1 MKNFQ
6 VNKKHFLLMHTT
18 HRGVRRSLAPV
29 LWLCFAFLFGTS
41 AVTFAQATGPQ
52 GLWVGEVTLNRVNE
66 TVVGINAQNQTVAP
80 DPSVTTPVQSAA
92 HLRIILHVDKQGQVR
107 LLKNVALLNK
117 STNSTPDL
125 ALITDSTLYPNFSS
139 VGKRIATAA
148 YDFGDDRA
156 VQVLDDI
163 AAAAASAAS
172 TNGNPTNAAVQ
183 VAATADLDARYVGY
197 VSGAG
202 FNNAALNAALTAKI
216 GALQAKGTNGNAA
229 QVLSAATSAA
239 TNNFYIV
246 TNRAYAQT
254 LATNGAFVDSRYVA
268 AVDSVALA
276 AASGAASAASSNLT
290 AAAVGASATNAALV
304 AVTNAINA
312 QTTESPNYRTF
323 IGTSSFASAVNIA
336 AAAASVAG
344 KASLS
349 GGSSA
354 TTARIQAN
362 GAAVKALTDA
372 NIYAAADTVVM
383 NEALLSGTISPDQSL
398 SGTIYLGASH
408 PTNPFR
414 HRRHPDHTIGYP
426 ITRALSMH
434 FDSSSSTNAQQIAGF
449 GVDQITG
456 TYREEISGLHKPLGP
471 SQNIGLIT
479 DGTVKLNRVSLVDTL
494 NQ

>member
-1 MKNFQ
+1 
-6 VNKKHFLLMHTT
+6 MHTT
-18 HRGVRRSLAPV
+18 HRGHGRSLAPAI
-29 LWLCFAFLFGTS
+29 WLCFAILNWS
-41 AVTFAQATGPQ
+41 AATTFAQSTGSQ

-80 DPSVTTPVQSAA
+80 DPNVTTPVNSPA

-107 LLKNVALLNK
+107 LLKNVAILDK

-125 ALITDSTLYPNFSS
+125 ALVTDSTLYPNFAPI
-139 VGKRIATAA
+139 GKRIATAA

-156 VQVLDDI
+156 VSILDDI
-163 AAAAASAAS
+163 AAAAAAAAS
-172 TNGNPTNAAVQ
+172 TGGNPTNAANQ
-183 VAATADLDARYVGY
+183 VAQTADLDARYRAY

-216 GALQAKGTNGNAA
+216 GATQAKGTNGNSA

-239 TNNFYIV
+239 TNNFYVV

-254 LATNGAFVDSRYVA
+254 LATNGAFIDSRYVA
-268 AVDSVALA
+268 AVDSIALA

-290 AAAVGASATNAALV
+290 AAAVGAAATNAASA
-304 AVTNAINA
+304 AVTAAINA
-312 QTTESPNYRTF
+312 PASESPNYNSF
-323 IGTSSFASAVNIA
+323 IGTGSFASAANTA
-336 AAAASVAG
+336 AAAASA
-344 KASLS
+344 AARAALN
-349 GGSSA
+349 GGASA

-372 NIYAAADTVVM
+372 NVYAAADSVVM

-398 SGTIYLGASH
+398 AGTIYLGASH
-408 PTNPFR
+408 PTNPFK

-426 ITRALSMH
+426 ITRALSIH
-434 FDSSSSTNAQQIAGF
+434 FDSSSSTNAQQITGF

-456 TYREEISGLHKPLGP
+456 TYREDISGLHKPLGP
-471 SQNIGLIT
+471 NQDIGLIT
-479 DGTVKLNRVSLVDTL
+479 EGTLKLNHVSFVDTL